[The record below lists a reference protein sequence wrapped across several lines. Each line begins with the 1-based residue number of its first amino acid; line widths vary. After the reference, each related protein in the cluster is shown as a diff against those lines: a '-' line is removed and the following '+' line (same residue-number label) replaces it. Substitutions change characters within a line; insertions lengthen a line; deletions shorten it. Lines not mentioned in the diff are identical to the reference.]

1 MNFILSISLPTL
13 GRNQVNSTREASCK
27 ISDSILK
34 EESNN
39 VRKGKVVT
47 YLESQLTGTNTEEGI
62 WLCLWRGNKEVWGK
76 EELEIRRYG
85 QKWKIETIKDETSTN
100 LLSLYLVSSRVPPLL
115 SLLFWL
121 KRLFLGTQMCN
132 DDKER

>member
-1 MNFILSISLPTL
+1 MPTL

-62 WLCLWRGNKEVWGK
+62 NRANTQTDSSENYTLFRG
-76 EELEIRRYG
+76 
-85 QKWKIETIKDETSTN
+85 T
-100 LLSLYLVSSRVPPLL
+100 
-115 SLLFWL
+115 
-121 KRLFLGTQMCN
+121 C
-132 DDKER
+132 

>member
-1 MNFILSISLPTL
+1 M

-62 WLCLWRGNKEVWGK
+62 
-76 EELEIRRYG
+76 
-85 QKWKIETIKDETSTN
+85 
-100 LLSLYLVSSRVPPLL
+100 
-115 SLLFWL
+115 
-121 KRLFLGTQMCN
+121 
-132 DDKER
+132 